1 MKITLHKKIA
11 AYFGYEFIRVNN
23 NITQNQNLQTIE
35 LIKQYKIDLILDVG
49 ANLGQFATDIRN
61 AGYQGQIIS
70 FEPVKQCY
78 QYLNSIADDTWQ
90 VENFALGD
98 KNSKE
103 EINISNKT
111 VYSSILDVNEFG
123 KSNFSNSIEI
133 VDKQN
138 IQVKKL
144 DDIIHKLIN
153 DLNKKKVFLK
163 LDTQGYDNR
172 VIRGALQTLKHVQ
185 ILQTEISCKG
195 IYKGT
200 PSVTQRLDE
209 LFSIGFNIVGIFP
222 ISRDKNTMEILEFD
236 CLLIRGKR

>member
-11 AYFGYEFIRVNN
+11 AYFGYEFIRINE
-23 NITQNQNLQTIE
+23 NIMRNQILQTIE
-35 LIKQYKIDLILDVG
+35 LIRQHEIDLVLDVG
-49 ANLGQFATDIRN
+49 ANLGQFATDIRS
-61 AGYQGQIIS
+61 AGYSNQIIS
-70 FEPVKQCY
+70 FEPVNQCY
-78 QYLNSIADDTWQ
+78 KHLISITDDAWQ

-98 KNSKE
+98 KNSKK

-123 KSNFSNSIEI
+123 ESNFSDSIKVI
-133 VDKQN
+133 DKQD

-144 DDIIHKLIN
+144 DDIIQKLVCN
-153 DLNKKKVFLK
+153 LGKKKIFLK

-172 VIRGALQTLKHVQ
+172 VIHGGLETLKHVQ

-195 IYKGT
+195 IYKDT
-200 PSVTQRLDE
+200 PSLTERLEE
-209 LFSIGFNIVGIFP
+209 LLSIGFNIVGIFP

-236 CLLIRGKR
+236 CLFIRR

>member
-23 NITQNQNLQTIE
+23 SIAQNQNLQTIE

-78 QYLNSIADDTWQ
+78 QYLTSIADDAWQ

-98 KNSKE
+98 KDSEE

-111 VYSSILDVNEFG
+111 VFSSILDVNEFG
-123 KSNFSNSIEI
+123 KSNFSNSIEV
-133 VDKQN
+133 VDKQS
-138 IQVKKL
+138 IQVKRL
-144 DDIIHKLIN
+144 DDIIRKLVN
-153 DLNKKKVFLK
+153 DLGKRKVFLK

-172 VIRGALQTLKHVQ
+172 VIRGALQTLKYVQ

-195 IYKGT
+195 IYKDT

-222 ISRDKNTMEILEFD
+222 ISRDKNTTEILEFD
-236 CLLIRGKR
+236 CLLIRGEK

>member
-11 AYFGYEFIRVNN
+11 TYFGYEFVRINK

-35 LIKQYKIDLILDVG
+35 LIKQHKIDLVLDVG
-49 ANLGQFATDIRN
+49 ANQGQFATDIRN
-61 AGYQGQIIS
+61 AGYLGQIIS
-70 FEPVKQCY
+70 FEPIEQCY
-78 QYLNSIADDTWQ
+78 QHLASIADDMWQ
-90 VENFALGD
+90 VENFALGK
-98 KNSKE
+98 KNSKK

-123 KSNFSNSIEI
+123 KSNFSNSIKVI
-133 VDKQN
+133 GKQD

-144 DDIIHKLIN
+144 DDIIHRLVN
-153 DLNKKKVFLK
+153 NLRKKKVFLK

-172 VIRGALQTLKHVQ
+172 VIDGALQTLKHVQ

-195 IYKGT
+195 IYKNT

-209 LFSIGFNIVGIFP
+209 LFNIGFNIVGIFP
-222 ISRDKNTMEILEFD
+222 ISRDKTTMEILEFD
-236 CLLIRGKR
+236 CLLIRGNK

>member
-11 AYFGYEFIRVNN
+11 AYFGYEFVRIHK

-35 LIKQYKIDLILDVG
+35 LINQYKIDLILDVG
-49 ANLGQFATDIRN
+49 ANLGQFVTDIRN
-61 AGYQGQIIS
+61 AGYCGQIIS
-70 FEPVKQCY
+70 FEPVNQCY
-78 QYLNSIADDTWQ
+78 QYLTSIADDTWQ
-90 VENFALGD
+90 VKNFALGD
-98 KNSKE
+98 KDSEE

-123 KSNFSNSIEI
+123 KSNFSNSIEV
-133 VDKQN
+133 VDKQS

-144 DDIIHKLIN
+144 DDIIRKLVN
-153 DLNKKKVFLK
+153 DLGKRKVFLK

-172 VIRGALQTLKHVQ
+172 VIRGALQTLKYVQ

-195 IYKGT
+195 IYKDT

-222 ISRDKNTMEILEFD
+222 ISRDKNTMEILELD
-236 CLLIRGKR
+236 CLLIRGEK